1 MKRAKAKISIELFKR
16 ILKLPFGVELISATY
31 EANSDH
37 LDIILEGEPLPIKH
51 KTGAGKGRL
60 PEINY
65 DPRPTW
71 TVAGM
76 SVKEKSNGK
85 GI

>member
-1 MKRAKAKISIELFKR
+1 MKRAKAKINVELFKKM
-16 ILKLPFGVELISATY
+16 LKLPFNVELISASL
-31 EANSDH
+31 EPGNDH
-37 LDIILEGEPLPIKH
+37 LDILLEGDALPVKD
-51 KTGAGKGRL
+51 KQGDGKKGRI

-76 SVKEKSNGK
+76 SVKEK
-85 GI
+85 